1 MGRYEKEVQ
10 ALQKEAKLYTDSMRG
25 QCGRCVEP
33 GWELIYVFLCLIAMV
48 QAQGRIAETIDVFYG
63 AADRTSEGA
72 MAANAYKRSVDE
84 LEAATNR
91 EFVRSRLNFYAIC
104 DDADGGHL

>member
-1 MGRYEKEVQ
+1 
-10 ALQKEAKLYTDSMRG
+10 
-25 QCGRCVEP
+25 
-33 GWELIYVFLCLIAMV
+33 MV

-84 LEAATNR
+84 MEAATNR
-91 EFVRSRLNFYAIC
+91 EFVCSNIDLYAVR
-104 DDADGGHL
+104 DGADGRNS